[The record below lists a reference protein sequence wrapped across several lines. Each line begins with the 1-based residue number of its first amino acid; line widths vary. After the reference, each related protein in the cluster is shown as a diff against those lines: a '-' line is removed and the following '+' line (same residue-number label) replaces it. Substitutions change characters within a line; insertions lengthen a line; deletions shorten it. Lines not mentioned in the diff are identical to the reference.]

1 MLLSAFGANS
11 CKKSS
16 SFWVEHISNAIFM
29 LLRLILP
36 HRIIIYAGSNSMTW
50 RIKSVSFCRFAQK
63 AVLQNAM
70 ECPPP
75 LAVHSNLIIQTTS
88 WLLQFSCKLLVY
100 SEISVNLI
108 LWKNRLPLNEL
119 ISTVSFAL
127 TTRPFSLFFDVKK
140 TDFAPVVLVQLAAVA
155 RCWCCW
161 LTCHNK

>member
-1 MLLSAFGANS
+1 MYATFGANS

-29 LLRLILP
+29 LLHLILP
-36 HRIIIYAGSNSMTW
+36 HRIIIYADSNSMTW

-88 WLLQFSCKLLVY
+88 WLLQFSCKLLLGLFWNFSQPNPLEKQTPFKWTYFDGQFY
-100 SEISVNLI
+100 SDDDPTLLSVFWCKENRFCSCCACPASSCCQMLVLLANL
-108 LWKNRLPLNEL
+108 
-119 ISTVSFAL
+119 S
-127 TTRPFSLFFDVKK
+127 
-140 TDFAPVVLVQLAAVA
+140 
-155 RCWCCW
+155 
-161 LTCHNK
+161 